1 MWGWAFALGLITLA
15 VLAVLAI
22 AEIAILAARDVEA
35 DVDFEEED

>member
-22 AEIAILAARDVEA
+22 AEIAILAAQDVEA